1 MRKKIEEDNTTIR
14 EDKFSPKRLIPGE
27 TKMNIDLDI
36 TPYDNRIIIPKIGKN
51 IPLVDVQLD
60 AGFDFDHIENIF
72 MKELEK

>member
-1 MRKKIEEDNTTIR
+1 
-14 EDKFSPKRLIPGE
+14 
-27 TKMNIDLDI
+27 MNIDLDI